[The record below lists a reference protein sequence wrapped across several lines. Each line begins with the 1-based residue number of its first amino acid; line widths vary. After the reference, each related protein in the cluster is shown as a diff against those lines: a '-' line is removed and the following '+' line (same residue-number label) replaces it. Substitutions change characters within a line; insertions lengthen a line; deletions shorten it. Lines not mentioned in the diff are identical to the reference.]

1 MLNITF
7 YKGCIVD
14 NTYAEVFDLFN
25 ADENGAT
32 AFSRYL
38 ASLESY
44 SIQLADVYLTD
55 SGKLD
60 IDLTIYDQS
69 VIHRF
74 EQFNYMRLS
83 DDAGSIPRY
92 CFIDEFRIING
103 MAVFSYS
110 ADVWHTYAALMRLRS
125 SVLTH
130 SLALKYN
137 SFKIRDYRRPR
148 ALETSQV
155 YTPFTGAYIPTESS
169 PGIPSDLL
177 DKVNLLVEFS
187 AYQSSTPDT
196 VEIRDSFFAI
206 VTPITATDMQ
216 PTYTMANI
224 EETVQQLIS
233 GIPLNQVGSP
243 NTTALVYDF
252 NFEIKNVYLIPET
265 LGLYSY
271 GWTQPSQSAYF
282 TKKVYSYGIYT
293 HPSSGEKT
301 DLLREGFR
309 FWNFSATYMS
319 TLINK
324 NQPIATL
331 VHSQIYGVDYINNFL
346 FGNLSHQVSL
356 GGRSLTPYFDI
367 VAAVGL
373 NAFNLKMRVEGQ
385 FIDISEDYH
394 YIPALTTMSREAFES
409 QRIAY
414 EISKLNNTIQIGSQV
429 LGISGD
435 VFQAGQNAATGAA
448 KMAKGNYIGAA
459 SNFSDA
465 GGLPL
470 KLAQRGLNITGT
482 VAQRLALEAPTNV
495 ITAAQSS
502 NSTILDNVRAGLLAF
517 IPDLSEDVTTEAGNT
532 DNLTL
537 LLNADKLVGY
547 KCEVVVD
554 NAVFHPID
562 ISLSQ
567 NFNVIQFDAVNV
579 TGVFSQ
585 NIAQVL
591 AKILMNGTR
600 IWYSEDVRE
609 NIAYDV

>member
-7 YKGCIVD
+7 YKGCIVN

-25 ADENGAT
+25 NDENGAT

-60 IDLTIYDQS
+60 IDLAIYDES

-155 YTPFTGAYIPTESS
+155 YKPFTGAYLPTESS
-169 PGIPSDLL
+169 PAIPSDLL

-187 AYQSSTPDT
+187 AYQSTTPDT
-196 VEIRDSFFAI
+196 AEFRDTFFAI
-206 VTPITATDMQ
+206 VTPITATTLC
-216 PTYTMANI
+216 PSYTLLEI
-224 EETVQQLIS
+224 EDVVQQLIS
-233 GIPLNQVGSP
+233 GIPLNKLGA
-243 NTTALVYDF
+243 NFTTSLVYEF
-252 NFEIKNVYLIPET
+252 NFDIKNIYLIPET

-271 GWTQPSQSAYF
+271 GWTQPTQSSYFSQTNY
-282 TKKVYSYGIYT
+282 IYAEYQPPNSNKQT
-293 HPSSGEKT
+293 LT
-301 DLLREGFR
+301 RQGFR
-309 FWNFSATYMS
+309 FWNFSATYMR
-319 TLINK
+319 TLLNK

-331 VHSQIYGVDYINNFL
+331 VHSQIYGVNNLNNFL

-373 NAFNLKMRVEGQ
+373 NSFNLKMRVKGQ
-385 FIDISEDYH
+385 FIDITEDYH
-394 YIPALTTMSREAFES
+394 YIPTLTTMSREAFES

-414 EISKLNNTIQIGSQV
+414 EVSKLNNTIQIASQV
-429 LGISGD
+429 LGIVGD
-435 VFQAGQNAATGAA
+435 VQQAGQKAAEKDYSAA
-448 KMAKGNYIGAA
+448 GR
-459 SNFSDA
+459 
-465 GGLPL
+465 LPL
-470 KLAQRGLNITGT
+470 TLTQRGLNITGT

-502 NSTILDNVRAGLLAF
+502 NSTTLDNVRAGLLAF
-517 IPDLSEDVTTEAGNT
+517 IPDLSEDVTTEKGNT

-537 LLNADKLVGY
+537 LYNADQLVGY
-547 KCEVVVD
+547 ACEVVVD
-554 NAVFHPID
+554 NAVFYPAD
-562 ISLSQ
+562 LSTSPK
-567 NFNVIQFDAVNV
+567 FNVIQFNAVNI

-585 NIAQVL
+585 SIAQVL
-591 AKILMNGTR
+591 TKILMNGTR

>member
-25 ADENGAT
+25 ADENGET

-44 SIQLADVYLTD
+44 TIQLADVYLTD

-60 IDLTIYDQS
+60 IDLTIYDES

-92 CFIDEFRIING
+92 CFIEEFRIING

-130 SLALKYN
+130 SRSLKYN

-155 YTPFTGAYIPTESS
+155 YKPFTGAYLPTESS

-187 AYQSSTPDT
+187 AYQSTTPDT
-196 VEIRDSFFAI
+196 AEFRDTFFAI
-206 VTPITATDMQ
+206 VTPITATTLR
-216 PTYTMANI
+216 PSYTLLEI
-224 EETVQQLIS
+224 EKVVQQLIS
-233 GIPLNQVGSP
+233 GIPLNKLGA
-243 NTTALVYDF
+243 NFTASKVYEF
-252 NFEIKNVYLIPET
+252 NFEIKNIYLIPET

-271 GWTQPSQSAYF
+271 GWTKPDKASYFSKIDYIYAAYQPPNSNKQ
-282 TKKVYSYGIYT
+282 TLI
-293 HPSSGEKT
+293 
-301 DLLREGFR
+301 RQGFK
-309 FWNFSATYMS
+309 FWNFSATYMR
-319 TLINK
+319 TLFNK
-324 NQPIATL
+324 NKTIATL
-331 VHSQIYGVDYINNFL
+331 VHSQIYGVENLNNFL

-367 VAAVGL
+367 MAAVGL
-373 NAFNLKMRVEGQ
+373 NSFNLKMRVQGQ
-385 FIDISEDYH
+385 FIDITEDYH

-414 EISKLNNTIQIGSQV
+414 EVSRLNNTIQIVSQV
-429 LGISGD
+429 LGIMGD
-435 VFQAGQNAATGAA
+435 VQQAGEKAA
-448 KMAKGNYIGAA
+448 KRDFSAA
-459 SNFSDA
+459 
-465 GGLPL
+465 GRLPL
-470 KLAQRGLNITGT
+470 TLTQRGLNITGT

-502 NSTILDNVRAGLLAF
+502 NSTTLDNVRAGLLAF
-517 IPDLSEDVTTEAGNT
+517 IPDLSEDVTTEKGNT

-537 LLNADKLVGY
+537 LYNAEQLVGY
-547 KCEVVVD
+547 ACEVVVD
-554 NAVFHPID
+554 NAVFYPAD
-562 ISLSQ
+562 LLSRPK
-567 NFNVIQFDAVNV
+567 FNVIQFDAVNI

-585 NIAQVL
+585 SIAQVL
-591 AKILMNGTR
+591 TKILMNGTR

-609 NIAYDV
+609 NIIYDV

>member
-25 ADENGAT
+25 TDENNTT

-60 IDLTIYDQS
+60 IDLTIYDES

-74 EQFNYMRLS
+74 EQFNYMRLL

-155 YTPFTGAYIPTESS
+155 YKPFTGAYLPTASS
-169 PGIPSDLL
+169 PSIPSDLL

-187 AYQSSTPDT
+187 AYQSTTPDT
-196 VEIRDSFFAI
+196 AEFRDTFFAI
-206 VTPITATDMQ
+206 VTPINVNTLR
-216 PTYTMANI
+216 PSYTLLEI
-224 EETVQQLIS
+224 ETVVQQLIS
-233 GIPLNQVGSP
+233 GIPLNKLGA
-243 NTTALVYDF
+243 NFTTSLVYEF
-252 NFEIKNVYLIPET
+252 NFEIKNIYLIPET

-271 GWTQPSQSAYF
+271 GWTQPAKPSYF
-282 TKKVYSYGIYT
+282 SKIDYIYAEYQPPNSNKQT
-293 HPSSGEKT
+293 
-301 DLLREGFR
+301 LIRQGFR
-309 FWNFSATYMS
+309 FWNFSATYMR
-319 TLINK
+319 TLLNK
-324 NQPIATL
+324 QQTIATL
-331 VHSQIYGVDYINNFL
+331 VHSQIYGVENLNNFL

-367 VAAVGL
+367 MAAVGL
-373 NAFNLKMRVEGQ
+373 NSFNLKMRVQGQ
-385 FIDISEDYH
+385 FIDITEDYH

-414 EISKLNNTIQIGSQV
+414 EVSRLNNTIQIVSQV
-429 LGISGD
+429 LGIMGD
-435 VFQAGQNAATGAA
+435 VQQAGEKAA
-448 KMAKGNYIGAA
+448 KRDFSAA
-459 SNFSDA
+459 
-465 GGLPL
+465 GRLPL
-470 KLAQRGLNITGT
+470 TLTQRGLNITGT

-502 NSTILDNVRAGLLAF
+502 NSTTLDNVRAGLLAF
-517 IPDLSEDVTTEAGNT
+517 IPDLSEDVTTKKGNT

-537 LLNADKLVGY
+537 LYNAEQLVGY
-547 KCEVVVD
+547 ACEVVVD
-554 NAVFHPID
+554 NAVFYPAD
-562 ISLSQ
+562 LLSRPK
-567 NFNVIQFDAVNV
+567 FNVIQFDAVHI

-585 NIAQVL
+585 SIAQVL
-591 AKILMNGTR
+591 TKILINGTR

-609 NIAYDV
+609 NIIYDV

>member
-130 SLALKYN
+130 SRSLKYN

-155 YTPFTGAYIPTESS
+155 YKPFTGAYLPTESS
-169 PGIPSDLL
+169 PAIPSDLL

-187 AYQSSTPDT
+187 AYQSTTPDT
-196 VEIRDSFFAI
+196 AEFRDTFFAI
-206 VTPITATDMQ
+206 VTPITATTLR
-216 PTYTMANI
+216 PSYTLLEI
-224 EETVQQLIS
+224 ENVVQQLIS
-233 GIPLNQVGSP
+233 GIPLNKLGA
-243 NTTALVYDF
+243 NFTTSVVYEF
-252 NFEIKNVYLIPET
+252 NFEIKNIYLIPET

-271 GWTQPSQSAYF
+271 GWTQPDKASYF
-282 TKKVYSYGIYT
+282 SKIDYIYAEYQPPNSNKQT
-293 HPSSGEKT
+293 
-301 DLLREGFR
+301 LIRQGFR
-309 FWNFSATYMS
+309 FWNFSATYMR
-319 TLINK
+319 TLLNK
-324 NQPIATL
+324 QQTIATL
-331 VHSQIYGVDYINNFL
+331 VHSQIYGVENLNNFL

-367 VAAVGL
+367 MAAVGL
-373 NAFNLKMRVEGQ
+373 NSFNLKMRVQGQ
-385 FIDISEDYH
+385 FIDITEDYH

-414 EISKLNNTIQIGSQV
+414 EVSRLNNTIQIVSQV
-429 LGISGD
+429 LGIMGD
-435 VFQAGQNAATGAA
+435 VQQAGEKAA
-448 KMAKGNYIGAA
+448 KRDFSAA
-459 SNFSDA
+459 
-465 GGLPL
+465 GRLPL
-470 KLAQRGLNITGT
+470 TLTQRGLNITGT

-502 NSTILDNVRAGLLAF
+502 NSTTLDNVRAGLLAF
-517 IPDLSEDVTTEAGNT
+517 IPDLSEDVTTEKGNT

-537 LLNADKLVGY
+537 LYNAEQLVGY
-547 KCEVVVD
+547 ACEVVVD
-554 NAVFHPID
+554 NAVFYPAD
-562 ISLSQ
+562 LLSSPK
-567 NFNVIQFDAVNV
+567 FNVIQFDAVNI

-585 NIAQVL
+585 SIAQVL
-591 AKILMNGTR
+591 TKILMNGTR

-609 NIAYDV
+609 NIIYDV

>member
-130 SLALKYN
+130 SRSLKYN

-155 YTPFTGAYIPTESS
+155 YKPFTGAYLPTESS
-169 PGIPSDLL
+169 PAIPSDLL

-187 AYQSSTPDT
+187 AYQSTTPDT
-196 VEIRDSFFAI
+196 AEFRDTFFAI
-206 VTPITATDMQ
+206 VTPITAKTLR
-216 PTYTMANI
+216 PSYTLLEI
-224 EETVQQLIS
+224 ESVVQQLIS
-233 GIPLNQVGSP
+233 GIPLNKLGT
-243 NTTALVYDF
+243 NFTTSLVYEF
-252 NFEIKNVYLIPET
+252 NFEIKNIYLIPEA

-271 GWTQPSQSAYF
+271 GWTQPEQSSYF
-282 TKKVYSYGIYT
+282 S
-293 HPSSGEKT
+293 KT
-301 DLLREGFR
+301 DYIYAEYQPPNSNKQTLIRQGFR
-309 FWNFSATYMS
+309 FWNFSATYMR
-319 TLINK
+319 TLLNK
-324 NQPIATL
+324 QQTIATL
-331 VHSQIYGVDYINNFL
+331 VHSQIYGVENLNNFL

-373 NAFNLKMRVEGQ
+373 NSFNLKMRVQGQ
-385 FIDISEDYH
+385 FIDITEDYQ

-414 EISKLNNTIQIGSQV
+414 EVSKLNNTLQIASQV
-429 LGISGD
+429 LGIAGD
-435 VFQAGQNAATGAA
+435 VQKAGQDVASGAA
-448 KMAKGNYIGAA
+448 KMSTGNYKGAA
-459 SNFSDA
+459 SNFSAA
-465 GGLPL
+465 GSLPL
-470 KLAQRGLNITGT
+470 TLAQRGLNITGT

-495 ITAAQSS
+495 ITATQSS
-502 NSTILDNVRAGLLAF
+502 NSTTLDNVRAGLLAF
-517 IPDLSEDVTTEAGNT
+517 IPNLSEDVTTEAGNT

-537 LLNADKLVGY
+537 LYNAEQLVGY
-547 KCEVVVD
+547 ACEVVVD
-554 NAVFHPID
+554 NAVFYPAD
-562 ISLSQ
+562 LSTRPK
-567 NFNVIQFDAVNV
+567 FNVIQFDAVNI

-609 NIAYDV
+609 NIIYDV